1 VTHKKP
7 TVQKSV
13 SITTFFYLIKTNK
26 MSDRATCWS
35 VTINNPISADDENI
49 SLAKQ
54 RSGWKVDG
62 QLEQGENG
70 TKHYQLMVKTPQVRF
85 ATIKKAF
92 PRAHIEPARNAKA
105 LAEYVHKDDTRIGSI
120 PSNDKY
126 PSLTALWTLFDEYLR
141 TEQHAVPTGEEAL
154 VVFDQFI
161 SLYIE
166 LGYHIETMG
175 VNPQIRS
182 SVKKYLP
189 SIIFRTQIIRRQE
202 TDRQTAINN
211 TSESIIHDEGQVQ
224 ETVCTNSE
232 SEEESSREESDQDT
246 ESGSESSGSRTD

>member
-1 VTHKKP
+1 
-7 TVQKSV
+7 
-13 SITTFFYLIKTNK
+13 

-105 LAEYVHKDDTRIGSI
+105 LAEYVHKDDTRVGSI

-126 PSLTALWTLFDEYLR
+126 PSLTALWELFDEYLR
-141 TEQHAVPTGEEAL
+141 TEQEAVPTGEGAL
-154 VVFDQFI
+154 VLFDQFI
-161 SLYIE
+161 STYIE

-189 SIIFRTQIIRRQE
+189 SIIFRTRKIRRQK
-202 TDRQTAINN
+202 TDRQTEINPDINN
-211 TSESIIHDEGQVQ
+211 ITDEGSVQ

-232 SEEESSREESDQDT
+232 GQEESSSEESDQDT
-246 ESGSESSGSRTD
+246 ESGSEGSRSTTD